1 MRQDAIKQAERERRD
16 KYKKQEDEREGIRAG
31 IREKVSG
38 AQIEGLGLGIG
49 NFDLT
54 DG

>member
-38 AQIEGLGLGIG
+38 AQIGA
-49 NFDLT
+49 
-54 DG
+54 

>member
-31 IREKVSG
+31 IREKVGGGSIYYRVTSQNG
-38 AQIEGLGLGIG
+38 EKLP
-49 NFDLT
+49 
-54 DG
+54 